1 MERFLGIAVLAAL
14 VLVPLFFLWGKRAFD
29 RAAAESLRQIYA
41 AAEAHARAF
50 GPSTPQV
57 EFTYHTYSGLLLYV
71 TQSEHHF
78 RLPYPLAQ
86 STLSALL
93 KHTMKYGFFA
103 YGALLIPVLAYLNYL
118 AQGRSLRR
126 QADRAIAAPTGVRR
140 VAASR
145 ARTR

>member
-14 VLVPLFFLWGKRAFD
+14 VLVPVFFLWGKRAFD

-41 AAEAHARAF
+41 TAEAHARAF

-71 TQSEHHF
+71 TQSEHRF
-78 RLPYPLAQ
+78 RLPFPVAQ

-103 YGALLIPVLAYLNYL
+103 YGALLIPALAYLNYL
-118 AQGRSLRR
+118 AQGRSLRK
-126 QADRAIAAPTGVRR
+126 QAERAPAAQPAARSGVVNRP
-140 VAASR
+140 R
-145 ARTR
+145 AR

>member
-14 VLVPLFFLWGKRAFD
+14 VLVPVFFLWGKRAFD
-29 RAAAESLRQIYA
+29 RAAEESLRRIYA
-41 AAEAHARAF
+41 TAEAQGRAF
-50 GPSTPQV
+50 GPSTPLV

-71 TQSEHHF
+71 AQSEHRF

-93 KHTMKYGFFA
+93 MHTIKYGFFA

-118 AQGRSLRR
+118 AQGRSLRK
-126 QADRAIAAPTGVRR
+126 QAERSTGAQAGGRRAVPT
-140 VAASR
+140 R

>member
-1 MERFLGIAVLAAL
+1 
-14 VLVPLFFLWGKRAFD
+14 
-29 RAAAESLRQIYA
+29 
-41 AAEAHARAF
+41 
-50 GPSTPQV
+50 V

-71 TQSEHHF
+71 TQSEHRF

>member
-1 MERFLGIAVLAAL
+1 VERFLGIAVLAAL
-14 VLVPLFFLWGKRAFD
+14 VLVPVFFLWGKRAFD
-29 RAAAESLRQIYA
+29 RAAAESLRRIYA
-41 AAEAHARAF
+41 TAEAQARAF

-71 TQSEHHF
+71 TQSEHRF

-86 STLSALL
+86 NTLSALL

-118 AQGRSLRR
+118 AQGRSLRK
-126 QADRAIAAPTGVRR
+126 QAERPSGARLKAAPGLPRR
-140 VAASR
+140 R
-145 ARTR
+145 